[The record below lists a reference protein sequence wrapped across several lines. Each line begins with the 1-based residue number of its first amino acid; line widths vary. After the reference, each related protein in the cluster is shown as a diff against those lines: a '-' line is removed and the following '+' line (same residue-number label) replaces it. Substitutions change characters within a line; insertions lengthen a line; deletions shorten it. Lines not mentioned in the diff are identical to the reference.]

1 MEQPCLR
8 TRVRVPTLFI
18 AAAALAACSGEKAA
32 PPAPPPPEVRVVTL
46 VAQGVTLNRELPGR
60 VNPFVVAEVRP
71 QVTGIVKE
79 VAFTEGAAVKAGELL
94 YGLDDETLRAD
105 VGASKAQVARAESS
119 AAAARLTAQRNAELA
134 KIDAISRQE
143 NENAFAA
150 LRQAEAEV
158 ALAKANLARSE
169 TLLAHA
175 RIVSPI
181 NGRIGKSNVTR
192 GALVTANQAQ
202 ALATVQQLDPIYVD
216 LTQSSAELLSMRR
229 ELASGRAREAEQPVK
244 IVLEDGTRY
253 EHPGKVKFSDVTVDP
268 ATGSYLLRVVVPNP
282 GNVLLPGMF
291 VRAELGNAVREKAIL
306 VPQPAVM
313 RDAKGQTSV
322 MLLGADGIVQPR
334 PIKVSRTQGD
344 AWLVEEGLAPGDRV
358 IVEGLQKIQPGAP
371 ARAAAGAPTQAAPTQ
386 AAPAPGSAV
395 PAGPAAKK

>member
-1 MEQPCLR
+1 MEHPFPR
-8 TRVRVPTLFI
+8 ISMRATALFMV
-18 AAAALAACSGEKAA
+18 AAALAACSGEKAA
-32 PPAPPPPEVRVVTL
+32 PPAPPPPEVGVVTL
-46 VAQGVTLNRELPGR
+46 EAQGVTLTRELPGR

-143 NENAFAA
+143 NENAVAA

-202 ALATVQQLDPIYVD
+202 PLATVQQLDPIYVD
-216 LTQSSAELLSMRR
+216 LTQSSAELLAMRR

-253 EHPGKVKFSDVTVDP
+253 EHAGKVKFSDVTVDP

-282 GNVLLPGMF
+282 KNVLLPGMF

-306 VPQPAVM
+306 VPQRAVM

-371 ARAAAGAPTQAAPTQ
+371 ARASAGAPTQAAPAQ
-386 AAPAPGSAV
+386 GAAAPAP
-395 PAGPAAKK
+395 AAKK

>member
-1 MEQPCLR
+1 MEQPSPR
-8 TRVRVPTLFI
+8 ISVRALTLFT
-18 AAAALAACSGEKAA
+18 AAVALSACSGEKAA

-46 VAQGVTLNRELPGR
+46 EAQGVTLNRELPGR

-79 VAFTEGAAVKAGELL
+79 VAFTEGTAVKAGELL
-94 YGLDDETLRAD
+94 YGLDDETLRAE
-105 VGASKAQVARAESS
+105 VGATKAQVARADSS

-134 KIDAISRQE
+134 RKNFISRQE
-143 NENAFAA
+143 NDNAIAA

-158 ALAKANLARSE
+158 ALANANLARSE
-169 TLLAHA
+169 TLLGRA

-216 LTQSSAELLSMRR
+216 LTQSSAELLAMRR

-253 EHPGKVKFSDVTVDP
+253 EHAGKVKFSDVTVDP

-282 GNVLLPGMF
+282 KNMLLPGMF

-371 ARAAAGAPTQAAPTQ
+371 ARASAGAPTQAAPTQ
-386 AAPAPGSAV
+386 AAPAQGAAA
-395 PAGPAAKK
+395 PAPAAKK

>member
-1 MEQPCLR
+1 MERPFR
-8 TRVRVPTLFI
+8 RISMRVPTLFL
-18 AAAALAACSGEKAA
+18 AALALAACSGEKAA

-46 VAQGVTLNRELPGR
+46 EAQGVTLNRELPGR

-71 QVTGIVKE
+71 QVTGIVRE

-105 VGASKAQVARAESS
+105 VGAAKAQLARAE
-119 AAAARLTAQRNAELA
+119 AAVAAARLTAQRNAELSR
-134 KIDAISRQE
+134 IDAISRQE
-143 NENAFAA
+143 NENAIAA

-158 ALAKANLARSE
+158 ALAKANLARGE

-202 ALATVQQLDPIYVD
+202 ALATVQQLDPIHVD
-216 LTQSSAELLSMRR
+216 LTQSSAELLAMRR

-244 IVLEDGTRY
+244 IVLEDGARY
-253 EHPGKVKFSDVTVDP
+253 EHAGKVKFSDVTVDP

-282 GNVLLPGMF
+282 KNVLLPGMF

-313 RDAKGQTSV
+313 RDAKGETSV
-322 MLLGADGIVQPR
+322 MILGADGIVQPR

-358 IVEGLQKIQPGAP
+358 IVEGLQKIRPGAP
-371 ARAAAGAPTQAAPTQ
+371 ARASAGAPTQAAPTQ
-386 AAPAPGSAV
+386 AGPAQG
-395 PAGPAAKK
+395 PAPAAKK

>member
-1 MEQPCLR
+1 MEQPVPR
-8 TRVRVPTLFI
+8 MSMRMPTLFL
-18 AAAALAACSGEKAA
+18 AAALAACSGEKAA

-46 VAQGVTLNRELPGR
+46 EAQGVTLNRELPGR
-60 VNPFVVAEVRP
+60 VNPFIVAEVRP
-71 QVTGIVKE
+71 QATGIVKE

-105 VGASKAQVARAESS
+105 AGASRAQVARAESS

-143 NENAFAA
+143 NENAVAA

-169 TLLAHA
+169 TLLARA
-175 RIVSPI
+175 RIVAPI
-181 NGRIGKSNVTR
+181 SGRIGKSNVTR

-216 LTQSSAELLSMRR
+216 LTQSSAELLAMRR
-229 ELASGRAREAEQPVK
+229 ELASGRAREAAQPVK

-253 EHPGKVKFSDVTVDP
+253 EHAGKVKFSDVTVDP

-282 GNVLLPGMF
+282 KNVLLPGMF

-313 RDAKGQTSV
+313 RDAKGETSV
-322 MLLGADGIVQPR
+322 MILGADGIVQPR

-358 IVEGLQKIQPGAP
+358 IVEGLQKIRPGSP
-371 ARAAAGAPTQAAPTQ
+371 ARASVGAPTQAGPTQ
-386 AAPAPGSAV
+386 AAPAPGSSA
-395 PAGPAAKK
+395 PAPAAKK

>member
-1 MEQPCLR
+1 MEQPSLR
-8 TRVRVPTLFI
+8 ISVRALTFLT
-18 AAAALAACSGEKAA
+18 AAVALAACSGEKAA
-32 PPAPPPPEVRVVTL
+32 PPSPPPPEVRVVTL
-46 VAQGVTLNRELPGR
+46 EAQGVTLNRELPGR

-105 VGASKAQVARAESS
+105 VGAAKAQVARAESS

-143 NENAFAA
+143 NENAIAA

-158 ALAKANLARSE
+158 ALAKANLTRSE
-169 TLLAHA
+169 TVLGHA

-181 NGRIGKSNVTR
+181 NGRIGKSSVTR

-216 LTQSSAELLSMRR
+216 LTQSSAELLSLRR
-229 ELASGRAREAEQPVK
+229 ELASGRARAAEQPVK
-244 IVLEDGTRY
+244 VVLEDGTRY
-253 EHPGKVKFSDVTVDP
+253 EHAGKVKFSDVTVDP

-313 RDAKGQTSV
+313 RDAKGETSV
-322 MLLGADGIVQPR
+322 MILGADGIVQPR

-358 IVEGLQKIQPGAP
+358 IVEGLQKIKPGAP
-371 ARAAAGAPTQAAPTQ
+371 ARASAGAPTQ

-395 PAGPAAKK
+395 PAAPAAKK

>member
-1 MEQPCLR
+1 MEQPSPR
-8 TRVRVPTLFI
+8 ISVRALTLFT
-18 AAAALAACSGEKAA
+18 AAVALSACSGEKAA

-46 VAQGVTLNRELPGR
+46 EAQGVTLNRELPGR

-79 VAFTEGAAVKAGELL
+79 VAFTEGTAVKAGELL
-94 YGLDDETLRAD
+94 YGLDDETLRAE
-105 VGASKAQVARAESS
+105 VGATKAQVARADSS

-134 KIDAISRQE
+134 RKNFISRQE
-143 NENAFAA
+143 NDNAIAA

-158 ALAKANLARSE
+158 ALANANLARSE
-169 TLLAHA
+169 TLLGRA

-216 LTQSSAELLSMRR
+216 LTQSSAELLAMRR

-253 EHPGKVKFSDVTVDP
+253 EHAGKVKFSDVTVDP

-282 GNVLLPGMF
+282 KNMLLPGMF

-306 VPQPAVM
+306 VPQPAVI
-313 RDAKGQTSV
+313 RDAKGETSV
-322 MLLGADGIVQPR
+322 MILGADGIVQPR

-344 AWLVEEGLAPGDRV
+344 AWLVEEGLAAGDRV
-358 IVEGLQKIQPGAP
+358 IVEGLQKIRPGAP
-371 ARAAAGAPTQAAPTQ
+371 ARASAGAPTQAAP
-386 AAPAPGSAV
+386 AA
-395 PAGPAAKK
+395 AAKK

>member
-1 MEQPCLR
+1 MEQPSLR
-8 TRVRVPTLFI
+8 IRVRALTLSV
-18 AAAALAACSGEKAA
+18 AAVALAACSGEKAA

-46 VAQGVTLNRELPGR
+46 QAQAVTLKRELPGR

-143 NENAFAA
+143 NENATAA

-158 ALAKANLARSE
+158 ALAKANLTRSE
-169 TLLAHA
+169 TLLGHA
-175 RIVSPI
+175 RIASPI

-244 IVLEDGTRY
+244 ISLEDGTRY
-253 EHPGKVKFSDVTVDP
+253 EHAGKVKFSDVTVDP

-282 GNVLLPGMF
+282 KNMLLPGMF

-322 MLLGADGIVQPR
+322 MILGADGIVQPR

-371 ARAAAGAPTQAAPTQ
+371 ARASAGAPTQAAPTQ
-386 AAPAPGSAV
+386 AAPAQGAAV
-395 PAGPAAKK
+395 PAPAAKK

>member
-1 MEQPCLR
+1 MEKTSLR
-8 TRVRVPTLFI
+8 ISVRVPTFFL
-18 AAAALAACSGEKAA
+18 AALALAACSGEKAA

-46 VAQGVTLNRELPGR
+46 EAQGVTLNRELPGR

-105 VGASKAQVARAESS
+105 AGAAKAQLARAEASV
-119 AAAARLTAQRNAELA
+119 AAARLMAQRTAELV
-134 KIDAISRQE
+134 KSGMVSRQQ
-143 NENAFAA
+143 NDNAIAA
-150 LRQAEAEV
+150 LGQAEAEV
-158 ALAKANLARSE
+158 AMTKANLARSE
-169 TLLAHA
+169 VLLGRA

-192 GALVTANQAQ
+192 GALVAANQAQ

-216 LTQSSAELLSMRR
+216 LTQSSAELLAMRR

-253 EHPGKVKFSDVTVDP
+253 EHAGKVKFSDVTVDP

-282 GNVLLPGMF
+282 KNVLLPGMF

-322 MLLGADGIVQPR
+322 MILGADGIVQPR

-371 ARAAAGAPTQAAPTQ
+371 ARAAAGAPTQAAPAQ
-386 AAPAPGSAV
+386 AAAV
-395 PAGPAAKK
+395 PAPAAKK

>member
-1 MEQPCLR
+1 MEQPVPR
-8 TRVRVPTLFI
+8 MSMRMPTLFL
-18 AAAALAACSGEKAA
+18 AAALAACSGEKAA

-46 VAQGVTLNRELPGR
+46 EAQGVTLNRELSGR

-71 QVTGIVKE
+71 QATGIVKE

-105 VGASKAQVARAESS
+105 VGASRAQVARAESS

-143 NENAFAA
+143 NENAVAA

-169 TLLAHA
+169 TLLGHA
-175 RIVSPI
+175 RIVAPI
-181 NGRIGKSNVTR
+181 SGRIGKSNVTR

-216 LTQSSAELLSMRR
+216 LTQSSAELLAMRR
-229 ELASGRAREAEQPVK
+229 ELASGRAREAAQPVK

-253 EHPGKVKFSDVTVDP
+253 EHAGKVKFSDVTVDP

-282 GNVLLPGMF
+282 KNVLLPGMF

-313 RDAKGQTSV
+313 RDAKGETSV
-322 MLLGADGIVQPR
+322 MILGADGIVQPR

-358 IVEGLQKIQPGAP
+358 IVEGLQKIRPGSP
-371 ARAAAGAPTQAAPTQ
+371 ARASVGAPTQAGPTQ
-386 AAPAPGSAV
+386 AAPAPGSSA
-395 PAGPAAKK
+395 PAPAAKK

>member
-8 TRVRVPTLFI
+8 TRVRVLTLCI

-46 VAQGVTLNRELPGR
+46 EAQGVMLNRELPGR

-79 VAFTEGAAVKAGELL
+79 VAFTEGAAVKAGQLL
-94 YGLDDETLRAD
+94 YALDDGTLRAD
-105 VGASKAQVARAESS
+105 VGAVKAQLARAEAAVS
-119 AAAARLTAQRNAELA
+119 AAHLTAQRNAELA

-143 NENAFAA
+143 NENAVAA

-158 ALAKANLARSE
+158 AMAKANLARSE
-169 TLLAHA
+169 VLLGHA

-192 GALVTANQAQ
+192 GALVTANQSQ
-202 ALATVQQLDPIYVD
+202 ALSTVQQLDPIYVD

-253 EHPGKVKFSDVTVDP
+253 EHAGRVKFSDVSVDP

-282 GNVLLPGMF
+282 GNMLLPGMF
-291 VRAELGNAVREKAIL
+291 VRAELGNALREKAIL
-306 VPQPAVM
+306 VPQPAVT
-313 RDAKGQTSV
+313 RDAKGETSV
-322 MLLGADGIVQPR
+322 MILGADGIVQPR

-371 ARAAAGAPTQAAPTQ
+371 ARAAAGAPTQAAPAQ
-386 AAPAPGSAV
+386 GSAAPAA
-395 PAGPAAKK
+395 PAAKK